1 MIFRKEIIP
10 IGRRYMCKET
20 KRHEQV
26 IQEQKIAQK
35 A

>member
-1 MIFRKEIIP
+1 
-10 IGRRYMCKET
+10 MCKET

-35 A
+35 AHKHPTIKKEEDLQ